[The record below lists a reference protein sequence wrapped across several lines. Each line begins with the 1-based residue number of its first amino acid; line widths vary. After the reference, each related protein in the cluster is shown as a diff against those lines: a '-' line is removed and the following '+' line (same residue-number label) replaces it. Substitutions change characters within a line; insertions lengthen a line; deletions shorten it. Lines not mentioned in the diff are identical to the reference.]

1 MYFLNSTFPENII
14 KTKMNKYAQ
23 YEPCCYSFLI
33 VCLYFFARLK
43 TRKTA
48 FKDLHTYP
56 YVEYSKLCTISTY
69 PGRLS
74 NNAATFLKQSD
85 CQVSQCGIQMWKV
98 FGSVYLLLG
107 KPRISPCERIPTSSP
122 LECGLVTMTG
132 THCRWLWNKN
142 DPISHL
148 PLAKNLQ
155 WAFLGRKSFSI

>member
-1 MYFLNSTFPENII
+1 
-14 KTKMNKYAQ
+14 MNKYAK

-33 VCLYFFARLK
+33 VCLHFLARLK

-48 FKDLHTYP
+48 FKDLYTYP

-74 NNAATFLKQSD
+74 NICCNIFKAIQLPSLTVWD
-85 CQVSQCGIQMWKV
+85 PDVEGIWKRD
-98 FGSVYLLLG
+98 LLLG

-132 THCRWLWNKN
+132 THCWWLWNKN
-142 DPISHL
+142 DLSRICHQPKTCSEPFLAGSHFQSKRN
-148 PLAKNLQ
+148 AQ
-155 WAFLGRKSFSI
+155 VHGIYQSQ